1 MMRSGKYLCAL
12 SAALF
17 IISAIGRSALAD
29 EGMWPF
35 NNVPKQEI
43 KRRYNLTITDAWI
56 KKVQL
61 ASVRFNNGGSGAFV
75 SADGLV
81 LTNHHIAEDTL
92 AKLSTEEKDYMKTG
106 FLARTRAEE
115 GKSPDLELNVL
126 VSIEDVTTRVNGA
139 VRQGMSQAEANDARN
154 AEIKAIEDESN
165 KATGLRSDVVTL
177 YQGGQ

>member
-1 MMRSGKYLCAL
+1 MCAL
-12 SAALF
+12 AAALF
-17 IISAIGRSALAD
+17 IISAISRSARAD

-35 NNVPKQEI
+35 NNVPKPEL

-92 AKLSTEEKDYMKTG
+92 AKLSTEEKDYMKEG

-115 GKSPDLELNVL
+115 GKSPDLELNV
-126 VSIEDVTTRVNGA
+126 
-139 VRQGMSQAEANDARN
+139 SQPLPFTFDHPRIVCIYSFILDAFIIRC
-154 AEIKAIEDESN
+154 
-165 KATGLRSDVVTL
+165 
-177 YQGGQ
+177 